1 MLMLHLM
8 LLICFLLR
16 KHLLTDQTNPF
27 IMLFCVSLKLMLCPK
42 LFITAYTDVDFT
54 FLGLMTSSLVVEQ
67 ARLLHESRGAHIT
80 DIFLRAAAGDA

>member
-1 MLMLHLM
+1 
-8 LLICFLLR
+8 
-16 KHLLTDQTNPF
+16 
-27 IMLFCVSLKLMLCPK
+27 MLCPK